1 MSHVFNYG
9 KAAAADYEIT
19 FAGAK
24 KDKNKDV
31 DNNSDW

>member
-24 KDKNKDV
+24 KDKIKMLTIQ
-31 DNNSDW
+31 